1 MNRLKTLAILAA
13 LSVVGLGGC
22 AVVAVADAT
31 VSVASAAVSATASVA
46 GLAVDATVGTVK
58 LAGRAVSAVIPG
70 SD

>member
-1 MNRLKTLAILAA
+1 MKIAKLLATALLAH
-13 LSVVGLGGC
+13 GLGGC

-31 VSVASAAVSATASVA
+31 VSVAATTVGAAASVA

-58 LAGRAVSAVIPG
+58 LAGRAVSAVVPG